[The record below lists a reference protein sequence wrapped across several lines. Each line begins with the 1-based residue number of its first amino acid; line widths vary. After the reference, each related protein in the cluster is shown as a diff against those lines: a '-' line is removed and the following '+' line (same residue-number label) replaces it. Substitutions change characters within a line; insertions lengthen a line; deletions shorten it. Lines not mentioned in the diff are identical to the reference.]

1 MSSPSRP
8 ERHRHRIGRYVVT
21 GRIGKGGMGM
31 VYRGLDEALDRE
43 VAVKTLTVEGTLDA
57 ESRRRFEVEARAAAK
72 LQHPNIV
79 TVFELGEERGMPFIA
94 MELLPGADLETLLRS
109 GDELLLAEKLEV
121 VVEVSRGLAYA
132 HEHGVV
138 HRDIKPSNIRILD
151 DGTAKIMDFG
161 IAKLGNTTLTKTG
174 MMVGTIHY
182 MSPEQVRG
190 KPLDGRSDVFS
201 LGVILHELLAGQR
214 PFRGEGPTDI
224 LYKIVHEP
232 AEPLDVSALALDPR
246 LAAVVAGALEKDAD
260 RRYPTATALAEA
272 LQVILDEERKRVSTA
287 PPSEPLLTARRLLK
301 EGHIEEGLT
310 RLRALAEDTPT
321 SIEVRRALRVAHRAA
336 EGRARP
342 TDEVSPDEFPELLAT
357 YRSPPTARPGEPEP
371 NWPPPTQAL
380 EAPATRVLPSEQVP
394 PPPRSLARVV
404 AACAFLVAIGL
415 ALGVAYLRSSGR
427 PAAVPAAGPTASP
440 PPSGAASPLAPPA
453 ASEAPVS
460 RPARPAAGVKV
471 IVPVITDPPGATVSL
486 DGEKMKGTTPL
497 DVTVDSA
504 SAHRLV
510 VSLEGYAAPETAFP
524 AGKPPGEV
532 RLRLEPAGPLAT
544 VTVAS
549 TYPLDVT
556 WRGRVLARG
565 EVSPRLS
572 VPGGRQVLVVASSA
586 HFLRAELVVNVAPG
600 GEASIGAP
608 ALGRVSIRANPDNC
622 QVFIDGTFVDYPPIL
637 DKAVSAGSHTVSF
650 KWPDG
655 KEARETVDV
664 QGSKVAFVVGR
675 KE

>member
-1 MSSPSRP
+1 MSSPPRTHRP
-8 ERHRHRIGRYVVT
+8 RQKIGRYVVT
-21 GRIGKGGMGM
+21 ERIGKGGMGM
-31 VYRGLDEALDRE
+31 VYRGLDEALERE

-57 ESRRRFEVEARAAAK
+57 ESRNRFEVEAKAAAK

-94 MELLPGADLETLLRS
+94 MELLPGADLEALLRS

-161 IAKLGNTTLTKTG
+161 IAKLGSTSLTKTG

-232 AEPLDVSALALDPR
+232 PEPLDVGALELDPR
-246 LAAVVAGALEKDAD
+246 LAAVVAKALEKDVE
-260 RRYPTATALAEA
+260 RRYPTATALGDA
-272 LQVILDEERKRVSTA
+272 LQVILDELKQRDPVA
-287 PPSEPLLTARRLLK
+287 PAPEPLLTARRLLK
-301 EGHIEEGLT
+301 EGRIEEGLT

-336 EGRARP
+336 QGRTRP
-342 TDEVSPDEFPELLAT
+342 AAEAPPDEFPELEAT
-357 YRSPPTARPGEPEP
+357 YRSAPTAGPTDAG
-371 NWPPPTQAL
+371 WPPPT
-380 EAPATRVLPSEQVP
+380 EAIGTPATRILPSEP
-394 PPPRSLARVV
+394 APPPRSLAPLY
-404 AACAFLVAIGL
+404 AAGGVLAFVGL
-415 ALGVAYLRSSGR
+415 ALGIGYLRPSGGPLPAPGPTAAAPS
-427 PAAVPAAGPTASP
+427 PAAVV
-440 PPSGAASPLAPPA
+440 SPLAPPSA
-453 ASEAPVS
+453 DKGAPA
-460 RPARPAAGVKV
+460 PGLTRPAAAKV
-471 IVPVITDPPGATVSL
+471 IVPVITDPPGATVTL
-486 DGEKMKGTTPL
+486 DGLKVKGTTPL
-497 DVTVDSA
+497 DVTIDS
-504 SAHRLV
+504 SSTHLLV
-510 VSLEGYAAPETAFP
+510 VSLEGYASPETVLA
-524 AGKPPGEV
+524 AGKPQSEV
-532 RLRLEPAGPLAT
+532 RLRLEPAGALAT

-549 TYPLDVT
+549 IYPLDVS

-565 EVSPRLS
+565 EVSPRVS
-572 VPGGRQVLVVASSA
+572 VPGGRQVLNLSSVA
-586 HFLRAELVVNVAPG
+586 HFLRAEIVVNVASG
-600 GEASIGAP
+600 GQASVDAP
-608 ALGRVSIRANPDNC
+608 ALGRLSIRANPDNC

-637 DKAVSAGSHTVSF
+637 DKLVSAGSHSVSF
-650 KWPDG
+650 RWPDG
-655 KEARETVDV
+655 KEGRETVQV
-664 QGSKVAFVVGR
+664 QGGKVAFVVGR

>member
-21 GRIGKGGMGM
+21 ERIGKGGMGM
-31 VYRGLDEALDRE
+31 VYRGLDEALERE

-57 ESRRRFEVEARAAAK
+57 ESRKRFEVEAKAAAK

-109 GDELLLAEKLEV
+109 GEELLLAEKLEV

-161 IAKLGNTTLTKTG
+161 IAKVGSTSLTKTG

-190 KPLDGRSDVFS
+190 RPLDGRSDVFS

-232 AEPLDVSALALDPR
+232 PEPLDLGTLKLDPR
-246 LAAVVAGALEKDAD
+246 LAAVVARALEKDAD
-260 RRYPTATALAEA
+260 RRYPTATALGDA
-272 LQVILDEERKRVSTA
+272 LQVILEEEKKRASTA
-287 PPSEPLLTARRLLK
+287 SPAEPLLTARRLLK
-301 EGHIEEGLT
+301 EGHLEEGLT

-321 SIEVRRALRVAHRAA
+321 SIEVRRALRVAHRAVQ
-336 EGRARP
+336 GRARP
-342 TDEVSPDEFPELLAT
+342 AHEGPADEFPELEAT
-357 YRSPPTARPGEPEP
+357 YRSSPAAREAEPG
-371 NWPPPTQAL
+371 WPPPTQAI
-380 EAPATRVLPSEQVP
+380 ETPATRLLQTEPAP
-394 PPPRSLARVV
+394 APRSLATSYAAGAALVV
-404 AACAFLVAIGL
+404 VGL
-415 ALGVAYLRSSGR
+415 ALGAAYLRLGGR
-427 PAAVPAAGPTASP
+427 PEPVAGSTAASPAPGAVVSPLAIPTALAGTPAAGLPRS
-440 PPSGAASPLAPPA
+440 AAAT
-453 ASEAPVS
+453 
-460 RPARPAAGVKV
+460 KV
-471 IVPVITDPPGATVSL
+471 IVPVITDPPGATVSV
-486 DGEKMKGTTPL
+486 DGEKVKGTTPL

-510 VSLEGYAAPETAFP
+510 VSLEGYASPETLLA

-532 RLRLEPAGPLAT
+532 RLRLEPASPLAT

-549 TYPLDVT
+549 AYPLDVS
-556 WRGRVLARG
+556 WRGRMLAHG
-565 EVSPRLS
+565 EVSPRVS
-572 VPGGRQVLVVASSA
+572 VPGGRQVLSLASAA
-586 HFLRAELVVNVAPG
+586 HFLHAELVVNVAPG
-600 GEASIGAP
+600 GEAKVDAP
-608 ALGRVSIRANPDNC
+608 VLGRVSIRANPDNC

-637 DKAVSAGSHTVSF
+637 DKPVSAGSHTVSF

>member
-8 ERHRHRIGRYVVT
+8 ERTKARIGRYLVT

-43 VAVKTLTVEGTLDA
+43 VAVKTLTAEGTLDA
-57 ESRRRFEVEARAAAK
+57 ESRRRFEIEAKAAAK

-79 TVFELGEERGMPFIA
+79 TVFELGDDRGMPFIA
-94 MELLPGADLETLLRS
+94 MELLPGVDLEALLRS
-109 GDELLLAEKLEV
+109 GEELLLAERLEI
-121 VVEVSRGLAYA
+121 VVEVSRGLAFA

-161 IAKLGNTTLTKTG
+161 IAKLGSTHLTKTG

-182 MSPEQVRG
+182 MSPEQIRG
-190 KPLDGRSDVFS
+190 TTLDGRSDVFS

-232 AEPLDVSALALDPR
+232 PEPLDVSGLGLDPR
-246 LAAVVAGALEKDAD
+246 LAGVVARALEKDAE
-260 RRYPTATALAEA
+260 RRYPTATALGDA
-272 LQVILDEERKRVSTA
+272 LQAILEGEKKRDRAA
-287 PPSEPLLTARRLLK
+287 PPAEPLVTARRLVQ
-301 EGHIEEGLT
+301 EGRIEEGLT

-321 SIEVRRALRVAHRAA
+321 SIEVRRALRAAHRAA
-336 EGRARP
+336 EGRKGPSEEA
-342 TDEVSPDEFPELLAT
+342 SSDEFPELAAT
-357 YRSPPTARPGEPEP
+357 YRSAPTAPG
-371 NWPPPTQAL
+371 PPPTLAL
-380 EAPATRVLPSEQVP
+380 ETPATRLLPAEP
-394 PPPRSLARVV
+394 LPPPRSLAP
-404 AACAFLVAIGL
+404 LL
-415 ALGVAYLRSSGR
+415 ALGAVLLLLGLGLGVMFLRPRSDKA
-427 PAAVPAAGPTASP
+427 PAPGPASAP
-440 PPSGAASPLAPPA
+440 PLAPLASPSATPKDQGARSDGSARPPA
-453 ASEAPVS
+453 A
-460 RPARPAAGVKV
+460 KV

-486 DGEKMKGTTPL
+486 DGQKVKGTTPL
-497 DVTVDSA
+497 DVTVDPA
-504 SAHRLV
+504 SEHRLV
-510 VSLEGYAAPETAFP
+510 VSLEGYASPEVELAP
-524 AGKPPGEV
+524 GKFPGEV

-544 VTVAS
+544 VTVSSA
-549 TYPLDVT
+549 YPLDVS

-565 EVSPRLS
+565 EVSPRVSL
-572 VPGGRQVLVVASSA
+572 PGGRQVLSLASAA

-600 GEASIGAP
+600 GEASVDAP

-637 DKAVSAGSHTVSF
+637 DKPVAAGSHTVSF

-655 KEARETVDV
+655 KEAQESAEVPA
-664 QGSKVAFVVGR
+664 GKVAFVMGR

>member
-8 ERHRHRIGRYVVT
+8 QRPRLKIGRYVVT
-21 GRIGKGGMGM
+21 ERIGKGGMGM
-31 VYRGLDEALDRE
+31 VYRGLDEALERE

-57 ESRRRFEVEARAAAK
+57 ESRRRFEVEAKAAAK

-94 MELLPGADLETLLRS
+94 MELLPGADLEALLRS

-121 VVEVSRGLAYA
+121 VVQVCRGLAYA

-161 IAKLGNTTLTKTG
+161 IAKLGSTSLTKTG

-190 KPLDGRSDVFS
+190 KALDGRSDVFS

-214 PFRGEGPTDI
+214 PFQGEGPTDI
-224 LYKIVHEP
+224 LYKIVHEAP
-232 AEPLDVSALALDPR
+232 EPLDVNALKLDPR
-246 LAAVVAGALEKDAD
+246 LGAVVAKALEKDAE
-260 RRYPTATALAEA
+260 RRYPTATALGDA
-272 LQVILDEERKRVSTA
+272 LQVVLEEEKKRVSTA
-287 PPSEPLLTARRLLK
+287 PPAEPLMTARRLLK
-301 EGHIEEGLT
+301 EGRIEEGLT

-321 SIEVRRALRVAHRAA
+321 SIEVRRALRVAHRAVQ
-336 EGRARP
+336 GRARP
-342 TDEVSPDEFPELLAT
+342 AADAPADEFPELEAT
-357 YRSPPTARPGEPEP
+357 YRSAPTARPTDSGS
-371 NWPPPTQAL
+371 PPPTEGLAI
-380 EAPATRVLPSEQVP
+380 PATRLLPSEP
-394 PPPRSLARVV
+394 APRPMAPLFV
-404 AACAFLVAIGL
+404 AGALLLFVGL
-415 ALGVAYLRSSGR
+415 GLGVAYLRLRGGHEPSPGPTAVSPSPAGVVSPLATASVGSATLAPGPTR
-427 PAAVPAAGPTASP
+427 PAAAA
-440 PPSGAASPLAPPA
+440 
-453 ASEAPVS
+453 
-460 RPARPAAGVKV
+460 KV

-486 DGEKMKGTTPL
+486 DGEKVKGTTPL

-504 SAHRLV
+504 SAHRLL
-510 VSLEGYAAPETAFP
+510 VSLDGYSSPETVLA

-532 RLRLEPAGPLAT
+532 RLRLQPAGPLAT

-549 TYPLDVT
+549 AYPLDVS

-565 EVSPRLS
+565 EVSPRVS
-572 VPGGRQVLVVASSA
+572 VPGGRQVLSVASAA
-586 HFLRAELVVNVAPG
+586 HFLRSELLVTVAPG
-600 GEASIGAP
+600 GEARVDAP
-608 ALGRVSIRANPDNC
+608 ALGRVRIRANPDHC
-622 QVFIDGTFVDYPPIL
+622 QVFIVGTFVDYPPIL
-637 DKAVSAGSHTVSF
+637 DKPVAAGSHTVSF

-655 KEARETVDV
+655 TEARETVDV

>member
-1 MSSPSRP
+1 M
-8 ERHRHRIGRYVVT
+8 
-21 GRIGKGGMGM
+21 
-31 VYRGLDEALDRE
+31 L
-43 VAVKTLTVEGTLDA
+43 
-57 ESRRRFEVEARAAAK
+57 F
-72 LQHPNIV
+72 
-79 TVFELGEERGMPFIA
+79 
-94 MELLPGADLETLLRS
+94 
-109 GDELLLAEKLEV
+109 
-121 VVEVSRGLAYA
+121 
-132 HEHGVV
+132 
-138 HRDIKPSNIRILD
+138 
-151 DGTAKIMDFG
+151 
-161 IAKLGNTTLTKTG
+161 
-174 MMVGTIHY
+174 
-182 MSPEQVRG
+182 
-190 KPLDGRSDVFS
+190 
-201 LGVILHELLAGQR
+201 
-214 PFRGEGPTDI
+214 
-224 LYKIVHEP
+224 
-232 AEPLDVSALALDPR
+232 
-246 LAAVVAGALEKDAD
+246 
-260 RRYPTATALAEA
+260 
-272 LQVILDEERKRVSTA
+272 
-287 PPSEPLLTARRLLK
+287 
-301 EGHIEEGLT
+301 
-310 RLRALAEDTPT
+310 
-321 SIEVRRALRVAHRAA
+321 
-336 EGRARP
+336 
-342 TDEVSPDEFPELLAT
+342 
-357 YRSPPTARPGEPEP
+357 
-371 NWPPPTQAL
+371 
-380 EAPATRVLPSEQVP
+380 
-394 PPPRSLARVV
+394 RSLRP
-404 AACAFLVAIGL
+404 
-415 ALGVAYLRSSGR
+415 SGR
-427 PAAVPAAGPTASP
+427 PAAAPAAGATASP

-453 ASEAPVS
+453 ASDAPVS
-460 RPARPAAGVKV
+460 RPPRPAAGVKV